1 MPPLLEPKA
10 LRSQPD
16 VRAAVDRKLG
26 LETAGPGGQALD
38 ALLPAERVEWLFG
51 ELLVS
56 LLDRRFH
63 VWVQRASE
71 ESLDVA
77 AALASILEQARS
89 IDPQTADLLRW
100 IVERGRSARTGSPKD
115 GLVSLVPE
123 VALGA
128 WEEIRAFHRHVVE
141 HWPHDQDPFALPAP
155 ASFHR
160 KTSADRRR
168 VSLPLPRAPEG
179 DEDTAPLDPQAL
191 VERLFFELW
200 SAGADDDTLDA
211 AFSELAW
218 QRDSF
223 PEFLVRWADVDGRQ
237 PTEAE
242 LEALRARLFP
252 ATGLAA
258 AFGVSELPFPG
269 LGLVAADIDRERFE
283 EDAVHYVRAHLA
295 IRAADSEDASAGRPE
310 LQDFASAFR
319 AGLRRDPDVLIVSAG
334 DVDEAGASLLAH
346 ALTLG
351 MFVLVFEPTGVAT
364 TARQAAKRLEAS
376 LAALGVGA
384 PTTVLVE
391 PQVRWLRRA

>member
-1 MPPLLEPKA
+1 MPPFLEPKA
-10 LRSQPD
+10 VRSQPN
-16 VRAAVDRKLG
+16 VRAAVDRKLD
-26 LETAGPGGQALD
+26 LETARPADQAKN

-63 VWVQRASE
+63 LWVQRASE
-71 ESLDVA
+71 ETLDLA
-77 AALASILEQARS
+77 AALAAILEQARS
-89 IDPQTADLLRW
+89 IDPQTAELLRW
-100 IVERGRSARTGSPKD
+100 IVERGRSARAGTPKD

-128 WEEIRAFHRHVVE
+128 WEEIRAFHRRVVE
-141 HWPHDQDPFALPAP
+141 HWPDGEDPFALPAP
-155 ASFHR
+155 ANFHR
-160 KTSADRRR
+160 QTSADRRR
-168 VSLPLPRAPEG
+168 VSLPIPREG
-179 DEDTAPLDPQAL
+179 DEGTAPLDPQAL

-200 SAGADDDTLDA
+200 RAGADDDTLDA

-218 QRDSF
+218 QRETF
-223 PEFLVRWADVDGRQ
+223 PEFLVRWADVDGGQ
-237 PTEAE
+237 PAGAE

-295 IRAADSEDASAGRPE
+295 IRAAHSEDASEGRPE
-310 LQDFASAFR
+310 HQDFASAFR

-334 DVDEAGASLLAH
+334 DVDEDGASLLAH

-351 MFVLVFEPTGVAT
+351 MFVLIFEPPGVAT
-364 TARQAAKRLEAS
+364 TPHQAAKRLEAS

-384 PTTVLVE
+384 PTTVVVK
-391 PQVRWLRRA
+391 PQVRWLRRV